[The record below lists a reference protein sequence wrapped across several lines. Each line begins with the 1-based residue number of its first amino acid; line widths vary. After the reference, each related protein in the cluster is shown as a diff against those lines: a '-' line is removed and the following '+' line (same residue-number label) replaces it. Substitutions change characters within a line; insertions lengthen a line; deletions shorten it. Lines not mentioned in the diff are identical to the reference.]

1 MAEPLSYLSL
11 ARSIKNLR
19 LIGLYSLEKNSSKLR
34 KILQTIYMRGVVCF
48 FSLYT
53 VQQILKIGEVI
64 LISYVN
70 LF

>member
-19 LIGLYSLEKNSSKLR
+19 LIGLYSLERNSSKLS
-34 KILQTIYMRGVVCF
+34 KFLQTIYMRGVVCF